1 MFCFVLFY
9 FCFFYFILFFYHI
22 CWKKK
27 NEHHHIFFFYSY
39 LPLALI
45 DVEANFLVVLA
56 FQYTDLSSVMLLDC
70 WAIPCVMVISH
81 FWLGH
86 RFVRLHFIGAALCV
100 LGIVI
105 IVIVDWAQ
113 HGIASGLCLFS
124 LLLFIWII
132 CDKQKKLKKKNY
144 FI

>member
-1 MFCFVLFY
+1 
-9 FCFFYFILFFYHI
+9 
-22 CWKKK
+22 
-27 NEHHHIFFFYSY
+27 
-39 LPLALI
+39 LI

-70 WAIPCVMVISH
+70 WAIPCVMMISH

-86 RFVRLHFIGAALCV
+86 RFVRLHFIGAGLCV

-113 HGIASGLCLFS
+113 HGIASGLCLFYF
-124 LLLFIWII
+124 LYVII
-132 CDKQKKLKKKNY
+132 CDKQCKKKKLKFY
-144 FI
+144 LF